1 MTGSLRR
8 RLVLAA
14 CAWVI
19 ALTVLGGVA
28 LSLAFR
34 SAATRAFDA
43 ALAEQARQLLA
54 AVETAPDG
62 SWWLR
67 RRPGDARFESIYS
80 GRYWQ
85 LGDGSRSEH
94 SRSLWDAALPAPA
107 AIAPGQAVFARFGGP
122 AGQSLRGVQL
132 RALLPR
138 LQQPLDIQVADS
150 AAVLDAETARFDQ
163 LLALALAVLA
173 AGLVLAVWLQVGFG
187 LRPLRRL
194 AGEVREVREGRRD
207 AIASGHPGEV
217 QPLVEELDAV
227 LGHNRRL
234 LERARSSSADLAH
247 ALKTPLTVM
256 AAELHAPG
264 EDWRAVMTA
273 QLARTRALIDRHLAR
288 AAIAGAGPGR
298 RTPVPPVLEAVLA
311 AMRRIHAD
319 RGLAFA
325 LHADDA
331 AVFAGDRQDLEEA
344 LGNLLDNAGKW
355 ARTRVEVAV
364 AVDAGAGRLRIDI
377 DDDGPGLSQDD
388 RDQATARG
396 RRFDQRVP
404 GSGLGLA
411 IVEDIVASH
420 GGSLALSD
428 SPLGGLRVRL
438 DLPAAAL

>member
-1 MTGSLRR
+1 MSNSLRR

-14 CAWVI
+14 CAWVV

-28 LSLAFR
+28 LALAFR
-34 SAATRAFDA
+34 SAVTRAFDA

-54 AVETAPDG
+54 AVETAQDG

-67 RRPGDARFESIYS
+67 QRPEDGRFESIYS

-85 LGDGSRSEH
+85 LGDGSHSEH
-94 SRSLWDAALPAPA
+94 SRSLWDATLPAPA
-107 AIAPGQAVFARFGGP
+107 AAAPGQALFTNFDGP
-122 AGQSLRGVQL
+122 DGQSLRGVQL
-132 RALLPR
+132 RAVLPR

-150 AAVLDAETARFDQ
+150 TAVLDAEAGRFNQ

-173 AGLVLAVWLQVGFG
+173 GGLVLAVWLQVGFG

-194 AGEVREVREGRRD
+194 AAEVREVRAGRRD
-207 AIASGHPGEV
+207 SIDAGHPGEV
-217 QPLVEELDAV
+217 QPLVDELDAV

-264 EDWRAVMTA
+264 ERWREVMATE
-273 QLARTRALIDRHLAR
+273 LARTRALIDRHLAR

-298 RTPVPPVLEAVLA
+298 RTPVRPVLDEVLG

-319 RGLAFA
+319 RGLAFS
-325 LHADDA
+325 LLDSHA

-355 ARTRVEVAV
+355 ACARVDVAV
-364 AVDAGAGRLRIDI
+364 AVDAEAGRLRIDV
-377 DDDGPGLSQDD
+377 DDDGPGLSAGE
-388 RDQATARG
+388 RDQAAARG
-396 RRFDQRVP
+396 RRFDQQVP

-411 IVEDIVASH
+411 IVEDIVTSH
-420 GGSLALSD
+420 GGSLDLTD

-438 DLPAAAL
+438 DLPAAAR

>member
-1 MTGSLRR
+1 VSGSLRR

-14 CAWVI
+14 CAWVL
-19 ALTVLGGVA
+19 ALTALGGLA

-34 SAATRAFDA
+34 SAVTRAFDA
-43 ALAEQARQLLA
+43 DLAEQARQLLA
-54 AVETAPDG
+54 SVETARDG

-67 RRPGDARFESIYS
+67 RRPDDARFESIYS

-85 LGDGSRSEH
+85 LGDGRHAEH

-107 AIAPGQAVFARFGGP
+107 ALAPGQAVFADVQGPGGQ
-122 AGQSLRGVQL
+122 ALRGVQL
-132 RALLPR
+132 RALLPD
-138 LQQPLDIQVADS
+138 LAQPLDIQVADS
-150 AAVLDAETARFDQ
+150 TGVLDAEAARFNQ

-173 AGLVLAVWLQVGFG
+173 GGLVLAVWLQVGFG

-194 AGEVREVREGRRD
+194 AGEVREVREGRRE
-207 AIASGHPGEV
+207 AIAPGHPSEV
-217 QPLVEELDAV
+217 QPLVDELDAV

-264 EDWRAVMTA
+264 TDWREVMAA
-273 QLARTRALIDRHLAR
+273 QLAHTRALIDRHLAR

-298 RTPVPPVLEAVLA
+298 RTPVRPVLEAVLA

-319 RGLAFA
+319 RGLAFG
-325 LHADDA
+325 LEVHDA

-355 ARTRVEVAV
+355 ARARVDVAV
-364 AVDAGAGRLRIDI
+364 AVDAGAGRLRIDV
-377 DDDGPGLSQDD
+377 DDDGPGLTAGE
-388 RDQATARG
+388 RDQAAARG
-396 RRFDQRVP
+396 RRFDQQVP

-411 IVEDIVASH
+411 IVEDIATSH
-420 GGSLALSD
+420 GGGVELAD
-428 SPLGGLRVRL
+428 SPLGGLRARL
-438 DLPAAAL
+438 DLPAAAR